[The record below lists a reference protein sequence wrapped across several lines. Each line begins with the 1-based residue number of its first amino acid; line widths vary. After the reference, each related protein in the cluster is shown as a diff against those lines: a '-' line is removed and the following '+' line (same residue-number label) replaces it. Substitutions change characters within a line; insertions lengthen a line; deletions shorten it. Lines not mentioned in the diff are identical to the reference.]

1 MMDRYKHLPRQD
13 LIEELMALQQEMEQ
27 VKHHA
32 AGLVQ
37 AAEAYKHTALIIDRS
52 PAILFRRLAAD
63 DLKQR
68 KMVYVSE
75 NISRFGYSADDF
87 MTDRIMFREI
97 LHPEDTERIAKE
109 IQEYVSKN
117 IQSYKQIYRIITR
130 DGEVRWV
137 EDHTSVIIDPET
149 GVKYHQG
156 IVEDIHQR
164 KEAED
169 KIRRSEEK
177 YRRIIETTGEGF
189 VLMDKDLTIRDVN
202 NAYCRTTGVS
212 RQKLIGRSFIEM
224 LAEKHRLYI
233 SANRDDLF
241 NRNTYEFESELAPG
255 AGASVPVLI
264 HGNTLYGDTGAVIGN
279 MAFVTDMTEHKKAL
293 RLAGEVQKNL
303 LPLKAPQVPGLEVC
317 GQTISCDEIGG
328 DYYDFIMKSGT
339 SETRLSVVVGDI
351 SGHGVDSALLMTTAR
366 AFLRM
371 RASQPGS
378 ITEIVSEMNR
388 HLAGDVLDTGKFMTL
403 FYLTIDAKNR
413 SIEWVRAGHEPAWLY
428 DPKQDRFEELK
439 GPGMALGVVD
449 NYEYDSNRR
458 PHLQNGQVIVV
469 GTDGIW
475 EGHNKAGEMFGKQRL
490 RALIRTTA
498 SSSAENMLKTIFN
511 EHRRFTQDARQE
523 DDITAVIIKITPE
536 FKA

>member
-1 MMDRYKHLPRQD
+1 M
-13 LIEELMALQQEMEQ
+13 
-27 VKHHA
+27 
-32 AGLVQ
+32 
-37 AAEAYKHTALIIDRS
+37 
-52 PAILFRRLAAD
+52 
-63 DLKQR
+63 
-68 KMVYVSE
+68 
-75 NISRFGYSADDF
+75 
-87 MTDRIMFREI
+87 
-97 LHPEDTERIAKE
+97 
-109 IQEYVSKN
+109 
-117 IQSYKQIYRIITR
+117 
-130 DGEVRWV
+130 
-137 EDHTSVIIDPET
+137 
-149 GVKYHQG
+149 
-156 IVEDIHQR
+156 EDIHQR

-189 VLMDKDLTIRDVN
+189 LLMDKDLTIRDVN
-202 NAYCRTTGVS
+202 NAYCRITGIS
-212 RQKLIGRSFIEM
+212 RQELLGRSFIEM
-224 LAEKHRLYI
+224 LAEKHRRYI

-241 NRNTYEFESELAPG
+241 NRHSYEFESELALG
-255 AGASVPVLI
+255 SGASVPVLI

-303 LPLKAPQVPGLEVC
+303 LPLKAPQVPGLDIC

-328 DYYDFIMKSGT
+328 DYYDFIMRSGT
-339 SETRLSVVVGDI
+339 PETQISIVVGDI

-403 FYLTIDAKNR
+403 FYLMIDAKNR

-439 GPGMALGVVD
+439 GPGMALGVVE
-449 NYEYDSNRR
+449 NYEYGSNRR
-458 PHLQNGQVIVV
+458 PHLKNGQVIMV

-498 SSSAENMLKTIFN
+498 SSSAENMLKTIFK
-511 EHRRFTQDARQE
+511 EQRRFTQDARRE
-523 DDITAVIIKITPE
+523 DDLTAVIIKIMPE